1 MHQRQVR
8 LGLTF
13 LLYGTN
19 NRCIVL
25 LLAIHGL
32 WRNCILHSMEHRR
45 LFHLLPCRSHSLLC
59 HGLALGVKPHRCFRD
74 SGYVGNGSP
83 VSGAVVVLIGTG
95 VAEDLI
101 GNKVEL
107 IMDRPH
113 HALDSFFNGLDAR
126 LELIGALLGVSV
138 DGVEPHEELLVVLP
152 CSFHPAKKRRKES
165 N

>member
-8 LGLTF
+8 LDLTF
-13 LLYGTN
+13 LLCGTN

-25 LLAIHGL
+25 LLAIRGL
-32 WRNCILHSMEHRR
+32 WCNCILHSMEHRR
-45 LFHLLPCRSHSLLC
+45 LFHLLPRRS
-59 HGLALGVKPHRCFRD
+59 HGLALGVKPHRPFRD
-74 SGYVGNGSP
+74 GAYVGNGSP
-83 VSGAVVVLIGTG
+83 VPSTVVVLIGIG

-126 LELIGALLGVSV
+126 PELIGALLGVSV
-138 DGVEPHEELLVVLP
+138 DGVEPHEEVLLVLP
-152 CSFHPAKKRRKES
+152 
-165 N
+165 